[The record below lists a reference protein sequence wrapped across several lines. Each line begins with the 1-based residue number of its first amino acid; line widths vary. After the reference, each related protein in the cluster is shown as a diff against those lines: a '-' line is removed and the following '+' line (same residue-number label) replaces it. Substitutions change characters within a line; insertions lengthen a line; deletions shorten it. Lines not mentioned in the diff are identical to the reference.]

1 MAENRVAVRTV
12 TAVAAALERLA
23 RRPDAPG
30 ALLLIGTEPG
40 RLEAEALRLAAAW
53 LCPDPDD
60 AERRC
65 GSCRRTLDRAHPDL
79 LSLAPDGL
87 QIRIDQVREALAFAA
102 GRPYESALRV
112 AVIPRA
118 ELLGLEA
125 ANALLKAI
133 EEPGARMRWILT
145 ATQPEVL
152 LPTIRSRCIRV
163 RLPSPTPAERLDR
176 LRALGGSEEDAAD
189 LVLLDQTGPP
199 EPEALEKAR
208 QWRALLV
215 GALTSGLAQRRLPAL
230 ILLAEAMGRAEPGDA
245 RRLAELLADAAV
257 LAIDGPAEALR
268 HPAVAGKVRE
278 VARAAPAAALREA
291 ALKASDPPPDRRRG
305 NPRMHYEGLL
315 LELYLAG
322 RKSEV

>member
-1 MAENRVAVRTV
+1 V
-12 TAVAAALERLA
+12 TPATAALERLA

-30 ALLLIGTEPG
+30 ALLLTGTETD

-53 LCPDPDD
+53 LCPEPDD
-60 AERRC
+60 PERRC
-65 GSCRRTLDRAHPDL
+65 PSCRRVLERAHPDL
-79 LSLAPDGL
+79 LPMAPDGL

-163 RLPSPTPAERLDR
+163 RLPAPTPSERIER
-176 LRALGGSEEDAAD
+176 LRALGGTEQDALD
-189 LVLLDQTGPP
+189 LALLDPAAPP
-199 EPEALEKAR
+199 EPEALERAR
-208 QWRALLV
+208 AWRSLIA
-215 GALTSGLAQRRLPAL
+215 GALIEGLAQRRLPAL
-230 ILLAEAMGRAEPGDA
+230 ILLAEAAGRAEIRDA

-257 LAIDGPAEALR
+257 LAIDGPEEALR
-268 HPAVAGKVRE
+268 HPAVAGKMRE
-278 VARAAPAAALREA
+278 VARSAPAAALREA

-322 RKSEV
+322 RNREP